1 MKYLSSLKIASST
14 TEIWVTTPQ
23 AMVATLHQRKHL
35 MHWVFAKIADGAT
48 KQAKNENGAYPMYR
62 HRQNASALYITMKVN
77 ASTKTI
83 A

>member
-48 KQAKNENGAYPMYR
+48 KQAKNENGA
-62 HRQNASALYITMKVN
+62 
-77 ASTKTI
+77 
-83 A
+83 